1 MSITGQAAFAEFS
14 DVAISNLLAHVY
26 GDIPQLRGDTP
37 LAALGFQPGN
47 AVFLAHQAKIAGLST
62 LSDSSFEPMLTVED
76 FAIACRV
83 DGLDGPDGPDGPD
96 GLSGS
101 GD

>member
-1 MSITGQAAFAEFS
+1 MHMSNTGQAAPVEFN
-14 DVAISNLLAHVY
+14 DAAISNLLSHVY
-26 GDIPQLRGDTP
+26 GDIPRLRGDTP

-62 LSDSSFEPMLTVED
+62 LSDSSFEAMLTVED
-76 FAIACRV
+76 FAIACREDV
-83 DGLDGPDGPDGPD
+83 LDIPDVPD

>member
-1 MSITGQAAFAEFS
+1 MNMSITGQAASAEFN
-14 DVAISNLLAHVY
+14 DAEICNLLAHVY
-26 GDIPQLRGDTP
+26 GDIPRLRNDTP
-37 LAALGFQPGN
+37 LAALGFQQGN

-62 LSDSSFEPMLTVED
+62 LCDRSFKAILTVGD
-76 FAIACRV
+76 LAVACRE
-83 DGLDGPDGPDGPD
+83 DLLD

>member
-1 MSITGQAAFAEFS
+1 MNMSITGQAASAEFS
-14 DVAISNLLAHVY
+14 DAEISNLLTHVY
-26 GDIPQLRGDTP
+26 GDIPRLRGDTP

-62 LSDSSFEPMLTVED
+62 LSDSSFRAMLTVED
-76 FAIACRV
+76 FAIACRE
-83 DGLDGPDGPDGPD
+83 DRSD